1 MNKKVMAIVAV
12 IALVAILG
20 ICLVACN
27 ASSYQ
32 KKLEKEGYKVET
44 FDKDSDAVKNFN
56 EMLAE
61 SDDYS
66 GEIKWIVSA
75 TKVDVSITSGF
86 DAGHV
91 TIFKFSKI
99 ADAKQYVKDWGA
111 DEEDE
116 NVVRKGNIVF
126 VGTKDAVDIVA

>member
-1 MNKKVMAIVAV
+1 MNKKVIAIVAV

-32 KKLEKEGYKVET
+32 KKLEKEGYKVST
-44 FDKDSDAVKNFN
+44 FDEDSDEVA
-56 EMLAE
+56 LANKGL
-61 SDDYS
+61 SDDYK
-66 GEIKWIVSA
+66 GKIKWIVSA
-75 TKVDVSITSGF
+75 TKVDISLSAGV

-91 TIFKFSKI
+91 TIYKFEKI
-99 ADAKQYVKDWGA
+99 ADAKQCVKDLGA
-111 DEEDE
+111 EEDDQ

-126 VGTKDAVDIVA
+126 VGTKAAVEIVA